1 MWCLGRQDKRV
12 LREEK
17 QLTVLSAPGVMNQA
31 KYLNYVLCLVT
42 QSCPTLCDPIDCSPP
57 GFPVHGDS
65 PGNNSGMGCHVLLQG
80 IFPTQKST
88 QGLLHCR
95 CILYQLSYQG
105 NPSKMYL
112 MVTTNPAGFQEY
124 TYHMNRNNLFSDGF
138 FFMTKL
144 IISKFYLINFL
155 KLVNL
160 ISFV

>member
-1 MWCLGRQDKRV
+1 M

-105 NPSKMYL
+105 SPSKMYL